1 MAPECDAPTRSHN
14 AKPQGARCKASGGRR
29 GEVWRLPARKDTL
42 GTAGCI
48 HEGLFI
54 EVSEGLLNEDS
65 LQRLVEV
72 DAPGG
77 PTYDSR
83 TNDGLS
89 YYGAW

>member
-54 EVSEGLLNEDS
+54 EVSEGFLHEDC
-65 LQRLVEV
+65 LQCLV
-72 DAPGG
+72 
-77 PTYDSR
+77 
-83 TNDGLS
+83 
-89 YYGAW
+89 